1 MGPPPALEDA
11 RWSTV
16 REGEQAMKDIGVGII
31 GIGTVGAGVV
41 QVLQENAGE
50 IERRLGARLKLVRVA
65 DKDIESDR
73 GVPID
78 RGLLTTD
85 VAEVL
90 ENPEIQIVAELIG
103 GYEPARGFLLRAIAQ
118 GKHVVTAN
126 KALLAVHGDEIFAA
140 ARAAGVDVGFEA
152 SVGGGIPILRAVREG
167 MAANRVRSVLG
178 ILNGTTNYI
187 LTEMTERGEAFER
200 VLKEAQKL
208 GYAEADPTFDVE
220 GVDAAHKLAIL
231 ATMAFGCRVP
241 FSAVF
246 TEGISRITPQDI
258 EYAGEFGYH
267 VKLLAIGKKDGK
279 RVEVRVHPTMV
290 PSSHLLA
297 GVRGVYNAVY
307 VDADFLGPSLYYGQG
322 AGRRATASAVVGDM
336 IELARN
342 VRQGVSWRVPPRAF
356 QEEAL
361 EAAQIKPIE
370 EILCQYYLRF
380 TALDK
385 PGVLSRISGILG
397 EYGISIESVVQ
408 KGRDAGQAVPL
419 VFMTH
424 EAREADVRR
433 ALGEIDTLGV
443 TLGVPA
449 LIRIEG

>member
-1 MGPPPALEDA
+1 
-11 RWSTV
+11 
-16 REGEQAMKDIGVGII
+16 MKDIGVGII

-50 IERRLGARLKLVRVA
+50 IQRRLGARLRLVRVA

-78 RGLLTTD
+78 RALLTTD

-103 GYEPARGFLLRAIAQ
+103 GYEPARGFLLRAIAN

-140 ARAAGVDVGFEA
+140 AKAAGVDVGFEA

-167 MAANRVRSVLG
+167 MAANRIRSVLG

-267 VKLLAIGKKDGK
+267 VKLLAIAKKDGK

-336 IELARN
+336 VELARN

-361 EAAQIKPIE
+361 EAVQIKPIE
-370 EILCQYYLRF
+370 EVMCQYYLRF

-443 TLGVPA
+443 TLGAPA

>member
-1 MGPPPALEDA
+1 
-11 RWSTV
+11 
-16 REGEQAMKDIGVGII
+16 MKEIGVGII

-41 QVLQENAGE
+41 QVLRENAGE
-50 IERRLGARLKLVRVA
+50 IERRLGSRLRLVRVA
-65 DKDIESDR
+65 DKDIETDR
-73 GVPID
+73 GVPMD
-78 RGLLTTD
+78 RSVLTTD
-85 VAEVL
+85 VADVV
-90 ENPEIQIVAELIG
+90 ENPEIQIVVELIG
-103 GYEPARGFLLRAIAQ
+103 GYEPAKGFLLRAIAN

-140 ARAAGVDVGFEA
+140 ARAHGVDVGFEA

-167 MAANRVRSVLG
+167 MAANRIRSVFG

-187 LTEMTERGEAFER
+187 LTEMKERGEAFER
-200 VLKEAQKL
+200 VLREAQKL

-220 GVDAAHKLAIL
+220 GVDAAHKLSIL

-241 FSAVF
+241 FASVF

-258 EYAGEFGYH
+258 EYAEDFGYD
-267 VKLLAIGKKDGK
+267 VKLLGIAKRDGK
-279 RVEVRVHPTMV
+279 RVEVRVHPTMI
-290 PSSHLLA
+290 PSNHLLA
-297 GVRGVYNAVY
+297 DVRGVFNAVY
-307 VDADFLGPSLYYGQG
+307 VDADFLGPTLYYGQG
-322 AGRRATASAVVGDM
+322 AGRRATASAVVGDI

-342 VRQGVSWRVPPRAF
+342 LRLGVAGRVPPRAF
-356 QEEAL
+356 QEDAL
-361 EAAQIKPIE
+361 EEARIKPIE
-370 EILCQYYLRF
+370 EVVCQFYLRF
-380 TALDK
+380 MALDK

-424 EAREADVRR
+424 EAREADVRQ

-443 TLGVPA
+443 TLGSPA